1 MIHEFQ
7 IIDLAETGQVQLRV
21 VNGDGQ
27 TDAPPSEFAIALQAS
42 DRKELDWYFLDSLS
56 GEPESGR
63 AQAVQ
68 TGLSNLGRLL
78 FESVFASGEQA
89 QSAYAQAKTHGLSEY
104 GLVVISQRPQFLG
117 LPWELLNEPEIGY
130 LTPQLQ
136 WVVRRSTPDP
146 LPTFSVAPQDP
157 QEDQEEDQQFN
168 VLLVSPLPSQDV
180 SGDQPI
186 ALQPGNMAGET
197 LKVLESVDAE
207 VELDVLRPPTFE
219 ALVQRLRDR
228 PGRYHLVHLDG
239 VAFTA
244 GQGTLLFENETGG
257 AGPVAPGRVAQ
268 ALADALVPVVLVTS
282 IPFDSQTEP
291 GIDSRE
297 ATSSLTSD
305 LIEAKIPVVVSVSYP
320 LSAPARRLFAENF
333 YPAMFGGKDVASAV
347 AQVRRALMDQPHRP
361 SASGNLVHWDWH
373 LPTVHQTAEYLP
385 PDLAKEQPGPLA
397 QPQPATE
404 DAEGGTELPHA
415 GPNGLVGRRR
425 EIRRLEHLF
434 EERPVVLLSGNT
446 GVGKTELALGFANWV
461 QKTSNQV
468 LRGGVFYTSFEVG
481 AGLERVVHEIGTA
494 IAGLEF
500 ADLTADPQREWVV
513 DYLKEHPS
521 LVVWDSLE
529 RVAGFPRPDN
539 PGLLDPDEQAALN
552 GFLEQIVAGGG
563 SRVLLVSR
571 GEDEPWLT
579 VEHQI
584 LRLKGLEG
592 PDRVELGGLLLPATA
607 TVHPDGQGNRD
618 IQSHLG
624 ADYLG
629 LLELIEGHPLA
640 MQIALPML
648 DSTPASVVAG
658 ELSKRIAEMPE
669 QTNEEGRDGFLTAV
683 MDYSFSRMSHRSR
696 VHLPFLSLFQRRV
709 MMDVLTHITQER
721 PYRTVIGEELGWGA
735 CRTLL
740 RAAREAGFLEPITPS
755 VYQINP
761 AFPWFYGRGLH
772 QQVRHAGVRDLERE
786 FVRVYADTAD
796 YFLETL
802 YENQDSGATAV
813 LAEEGNLTQALGL
826 ALEDQQWD
834 TAQVLVQPLAQ
845 VYRMQK
851 RYPELRRLRRQLV
864 ETLAP
869 ESGGAEEA
877 NQRGGIE
884 LWLYLMGTE
893 ASEATDLGDLARSE
907 KLNRLL
913 LTYLES
919 QPEGD
924 QDPRTAS
931 VYHQFGVIAQSRWQL
946 ELAEEWFQKSLA
958 IIEAG
963 EDRESVADDYYCL
976 GQIRL
981 HQRLYTEAKD
991 WYSKA
996 LDIHQRLED
1005 PEELVKDYRALGLA
1019 AQFRFEPDEAESWYQ
1034 RARAILE
1041 ENRDEETAIL
1051 VYHELGTVYLSRYD
1065 YEEADRWYK
1074 QALHLSDRLGKPE
1087 QMAVEF
1093 HYLGLMEQSQGLFFE
1108 DAENWFEL
1116 ALEKREELGD
1126 IRGVGDESRQLGVL
1140 FHEHKKLEEAQEWYR
1155 KALDIFQQ
1163 LEDVQRVSRTL
1174 GQLAMVEEER
1184 GNLAASLEWA
1194 HRVYQLALDHDLPVL
1209 VQVKSHLARLR
1220 DAYGQEA
1227 FAEWWRGS
1235 TGGDPPTDLDVD
1247 TSTIL

>member
-1 MIHEFQ
+1 MTREMQ
-7 IIDLAETGQVQLRV
+7 IIDLADTGEVQLNIVDGERRV
-21 VNGDGQ
+21 E
-27 TDAPPSEFAIALQAS
+27 AEPAEFSVALTGA
-42 DRKELDWYFLDSLS
+42 DRQELDWYLIDSLS
-56 GEPESGR
+56 GEPDSGR
-63 AQAVQ
+63 SQAVE

-89 QSAYAQAKTHGLSEY
+89 QTCFAQAKTQGLSEY
-104 GLVVISQRPQFLG
+104 GIVVISQRPQFLE
-117 LPWELLNEPEIGY
+117 LPWELINEPETGY
-130 LTPQLQ
+130 LASQLQ
-136 WVVRRSTPDP
+136 WVVRRSTPEP
-146 LPTFSVAPQDP
+146 LPSYPSPA
-157 QEDQEEDQQFN
+157 EEPGQDQQFN
-168 VLLVSPLPSQDV
+168 VLLVSPLPSDDG
-180 SGDQPI
+180 SGDQPNG
-186 ALQPGNMAGET
+186 AHAGNMAGET
-197 LKVLESVDAE
+197 LKVLESVDEE
-207 VELDVLRPPTFE
+207 VILDVLRPPTFE
-219 ALVQRLRDR
+219 ALAQRLRER
-228 PGRYHLVHLDG
+228 PGHYHLVHLDA
-239 VAFTA
+239 VAVA
-244 GQGTLLFENETGG
+244 EEQGTILFEDGMGG
-257 AGPVAPGRVAQ
+257 ADPVDLGRAAQ
-268 ALADALVPVVLVTS
+268 ALAGGLVPIVLVTS
-282 IPFDSQTEP
+282 GPQVESSQATP
-291 GIDSRE
+291 SL
-297 ATSSLTSD
+297 TSSLASPFVPF
-305 LIEAKIPVVVSVSYP
+305 LIEAKIPVVVSVAYP
-320 LSAPARRLFAENF
+320 LSAPARRLFAETF
-333 YPAMFGGKDVASAV
+333 YPAVIKGEGVGLAA
-347 AQVRRALMDQPHRP
+347 AQVRRALMGDPHRP
-361 SASGNLVHWDWH
+361 SALGNLVHWDWH
-373 LPTVHQTAEYLP
+373 LPTVHQTAEYAP
-385 PDLAKEQPGPLA
+385 PALVKEQPGPLA
-397 QPQPATE
+397 QPQPVPE
-404 DAEGGTELPHA
+404 DAGGGTELPQG
-415 GPNGLVGRRR
+415 GPHGLVGRRR
-425 EIRRLEHLF
+425 EIRRLENLF
-434 EERPVVLLSGNT
+434 GQSPLVLLSGNT
-446 GVGKTELALGFANWV
+446 GVGKTELALGFANWI
-461 QKTSNQV
+461 QKTSTQQMP
-468 LRGGVFYTSFEVG
+468 GGVFYTSFDVG

-494 IAGLEF
+494 VAGLEF
-500 ADLTADPQREWVV
+500 ADLPGDAQREWVI

-521 LVVWDSLE
+521 LLVWDSLE
-529 RVAGFPRPDN
+529 RVAGFPRPDT
-539 PGLLDPDEQAALN
+539 PGLLDAEEQTALN
-552 GFLEQIVAGGG
+552 QFLEQVVAGGG
-563 SRVLLVSR
+563 TWVLLVSR
-571 GEDEPWLT
+571 SQTEPWLT
-579 VEHQI
+579 VEHQEF
-584 LRLKGLEG
+584 LLKGLEG
-592 PDRVELGGLLLPATA
+592 GDRIELGGLLLPGTA
-607 TVHPDGQGNRD
+607 TVSPRAPG

-624 ADYLG
+624 ASYLE

-658 ELSKRIAEMPE
+658 ELATRTEETSE
-669 QTNEEGRDGFLTAV
+669 QGSQESEEDGRDRFLTAV
-683 MDYSFSRMSHRSR
+683 MDYSFSRMPRRSR
-696 VHLPFLSLFQRRV
+696 AHLPFLSLFQRRV

-721 PYRTVIGEELGWGA
+721 PYRMVMGEELGWGA

-740 RAAREAGFLEPITPS
+740 RSARDAGFLEPVTPS

-772 QQVRHAGVRDLERE
+772 QQVRQAGVRDLERE

-813 LAEEGNLTQALGL
+813 LAEEGNITQALGL

-851 RYPELRRLRRQLV
+851 RYPELRRLRRQLI
-864 ETLAP
+864 ETVAP
-869 ESGGAEEA
+869 ESGAAEEA
-877 NQRGGIE
+877 QQRGGIE

-893 ASEATDLGDLARSE
+893 SSEATDLGDLTRSE
-907 KLNRLL
+907 ELNGLL
-913 LTYLES
+913 LSYLES

-946 ELAEEWFQKSLA
+946 EPAEEWFQKSLA

-963 EDRESVADDYYCL
+963 EDRESVADDYFCL

-996 LDIHQRLED
+996 LEIHQRLQD
-1005 PEELVKDYRALGLA
+1005 PEEMVKDYRALGLA
-1019 AQFRFEPDEAESWYQ
+1019 AQYRFENDEAESWYQ

-1051 VYHELGTVYLSRYD
+1051 VYHELGTVYHARYD

-1074 QALHLSDRLGKPE
+1074 QALTLSDQLGKQE
-1087 QMAVEF
+1087 QMALEF
-1093 HYLGLMEQSQGLFFE
+1093 HYLGLMEQSQDLFIE

-1116 ALEKREELGD
+1116 ALAKRQELED
-1126 IRGVGDESRQLGVL
+1126 IKGVGDESRQLGVL
-1140 FHEHKKLEEAQEWYR
+1140 FHEHKRLEEAEQWYR
-1155 KALDIFQQ
+1155 KALDIFQE

-1220 DAYGQEA
+1220 DSFGEDA